1 MKYLVIASVFSL
13 MAYTML
19 MSDMVYFLTYNQG
32 LDADRLSL
40 ALLSR
45 AILGLFFIP
54 VVGKLSAKIDK
65 RATLILFYL
74 VAACEIGRAHV

>member
-40 ALLSR
+40 
-45 AILGLFFIP
+45 IYI
-54 VVGKLSAKIDK
+54 
-65 RATLILFYL
+65 Y
-74 VAACEIGRAHV
+74 